1 LNDEVESALMFKARN
16 CRCGEFVTSGGDVV
30 NYYKLLYSFYVF
42 SSDYHSGM
50 RFFNLSLAA
59 LIMYQFAKRLESH
72 VVEYN
77 VDLLEVVSHRAS
89 ALLASIN
96 SLGVVTEEDARV
108 TVPGDG
114 QKKILAEFGMDDLEM
129 GM

>member
-1 LNDEVESALMFKARN
+1 
-16 CRCGEFVTSGGDVV
+16 
-30 NYYKLLYSFYVF
+30 
-42 SSDYHSGM
+42 
-50 RFFNLSLAA
+50 
-59 LIMYQFAKRLESH
+59 MYQFAKRLESH

-77 VDLLEVVSHRAS
+77 VDLLEVVSHRAR

-96 SLGVVTEEDARV
+96 SLGVVAEEDAWV

-129 GM
+129 GMCLRLMVR